1 MNTTPM
7 FWLAMSLF
15 LAVSFLLSGMEAG
28 VFALSRL
35 RIRQQMRAGLP
46 AARLLHGY
54 LENPE
59 DFLWTIVVGNTLA
72 NFLILGWLF
81 TELYARLAAWPALFT
96 GVFVA
101 LVLVFYAF
109 FDLLPKM
116 LFRTHPNRL
125 CLACA
130 PVFRFIHLGLRP
142 LVALVRACSEAL
154 LHWTGGRAFSGH
166 LFGNREELR
175 MVMMESAQAFTSEE
189 RVMINRVLELSNL
202 TVRQIMRP
210 LAEAVTVAATAP
222 VGEVLRLA
230 REHGVTRLP
239 VWETRDGRRR
249 IAGLVEVDALLF
261 AGEPDPAQPVSVS
274 LRPALFLAEDE
285 RLEVA
290 LRRLQRAGQ
299 RLAIVLGRDGR
310 ECGLVSL
317 EDVLKTIF
325 GEVKL

>member
-1 MNTTPM
+1 MNTAPLV
-7 FWLAMSLF
+7 WLVLPLF

-35 RIRQQMRAGLP
+35 RIRQQMRAGRP

-59 DFLWTIVVGNTLA
+59 EFLWTIVVGNTLA
-72 NFLILGWLF
+72 NFMILGWLF
-81 TELYARLAAWPALFT
+81 AELYQHWAARPVLFAV
-96 GVFVA
+96 VFVA

-142 LVALVRACSEAL
+142 LVALVQACSGAL
-154 LHWTGGRAFSGH
+154 LRWTGGRAFSGH

-175 MVMMESAQAFTSEE
+175 TVMLESAQAFTSEE
-189 RVMINRVLELSNL
+189 RAMINRVLELSNL
-202 TVRQIMRP
+202 TVRQVMRP
-210 LAEAVTVAATAP
+210 WAEAVTVAASAP

-230 REHGVTRLP
+230 RERGVTRLP
-239 VWETRDGRRR
+239 VWEMRDGRQR
-249 IAGLVEVDALLF
+249 IAGLVEVDGLLF
-261 AGEPDPAQPVSVS
+261 EGEPDPTRPVSAC
-274 LRPALFLAEDE
+274 LKPACFLGEDE

-299 RLAIVLGRDGR
+299 RLAIVLGRDRG

>member
-1 MNTTPM
+1 MNTTPL
-7 FWLAMSLF
+7 FWLALPLF

-35 RIRQQMRAGLP
+35 RIRQQMRAGRP

-59 DFLWTIVVGNTLA
+59 EFLWTIVVGNTLA
-72 NFLILGWLF
+72 NFMILGLLF
-81 TELYARLAAWPALFT
+81 TELYRRLATWPGLFAL
-96 GVFVA
+96 VFVA

-130 PVFRFIHLGLRP
+130 PAFRFIHLGLRP
-142 LVALVRACSEAL
+142 MVALVQACSGML
-154 LHWTGGRAFSGH
+154 LRWTGGRAFSGH

-175 MVMMESAQAFTSEE
+175 MVMLESAQAFTSEE
-189 RVMINRVLELSNL
+189 RAMINRVLELSNL
-202 TVRQIMRP
+202 TVRQVMRP
-210 LAEAVTVAATAP
+210 LSEAVTVAAGAP

-230 REHGVTRLP
+230 RERGVTRLP
-239 VWETRDGRRR
+239 VWETRDGGQR

-261 AGEPDPAQPVSVS
+261 EGEPDPARPVSGY
-274 LRPALFLAEDE
+274 LKPALFLGEDE

-299 RLAIVLGRDGR
+299 RLAIVLGRDRR

>member
-1 MNTTPM
+1 MDFNLTAWIALP
-7 FWLAMSLF
+7 LC

-35 RIRQQMRAGLP
+35 RVRQQMRAGRP
-46 AARLLHGY
+46 SAKTLHGF

-59 DFLWTIVVGNTLA
+59 NFLWTIVVGNTLA

-81 TELYARLAAWPALFT
+81 AELYQHLAPRRWWFAAI
-96 GVFVA
+96 FVA
-101 LVLVFYAF
+101 LVLVFYAI

-130 PVFRFIHLGLRP
+130 PAFRFIHIGLRP
-142 LVALVRACSEAL
+142 LVALVQACSRWL
-154 LHWTGGRAFSGH
+154 LRLTGGKAFTGH

-175 MVMMESAQAFTSEE
+175 MVMQESAQTFTSEE
-189 RVMINRVLELSNL
+189 RAMIGRVLELPNL
-202 TVRQIMRP
+202 TVRQITRP
-210 LAEAVTVAATAP
+210 MMEAVTVT
-222 VGEVLRLA
+222 GETRVDQVLSLA
-230 REHGVTRLP
+230 RERGVTRLP
-239 VWETRDGRRR
+239 VLETRDGKQRV
-249 IAGLVEVDALLF
+249 AGLVLVDELLF
-261 AGEPDPAQPVSVS
+261 AGKPDPARLVSDF
-274 LRPALFLAEDE
+274 LKPAVFLDEDL

-299 RLAIVLGRDGR
+299 LLAVVLNRDKR
-310 ECGLVSL
+310 ELGIVSL
-317 EDVLKTIF
+317 EDILKTIF